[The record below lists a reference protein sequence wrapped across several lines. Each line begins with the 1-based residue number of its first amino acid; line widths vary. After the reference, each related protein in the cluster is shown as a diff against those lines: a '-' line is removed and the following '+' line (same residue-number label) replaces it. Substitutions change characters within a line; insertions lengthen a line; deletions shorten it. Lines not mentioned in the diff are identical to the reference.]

1 MNKKQVD
8 NCDRSI
14 FTLYQFIPYQIKIA
28 GQPSENWSG
37 WIEPMEI
44 QVETDAAGFTTTIL
58 SASFDQ
64 AALLGLLR
72 QLYHLGYPLI
82 SVNCIQPNDEHLEEG
97 RN

>member
-8 NCDRSI
+8 NCDRSK
-14 FTLYQFIPYQIKIA
+14 FTLDQFIPYQIKIV
-28 GQPSENWSG
+28 GQLSVIWSG

-44 QVETDAAGFTTTIL
+44 QVKTAAAGFTTTIL

-82 SVNCIQPNDEHLEEG
+82 SVNGIQPNDEHQEEV